1 MCANNNEIRLPL
13 LCSEET
19 LDRIVEAIHE
29 YFDNH
34 DINDAV
40 LYLRNNGIDAKLK
53 EFENGELLLTIAL
66 RCFKEKIT

>member
-19 LDRIVEAIHE
+19 LDRIVETFHKFFPD
-29 YFDNH
+29 Y

-53 EFENGELLLTIAL
+53 DFENGELLLPIAL